1 MAFHEVPR
9 QVSVHCLERG
19 HLMGKIWWSEM
30 ELFQRLLALR
40 KAEADAHAAERA
52 ALLSQLNDA
61 LTALERYEGDGGGG
75 ADSDDDG
82 GGWAAGE
89 RDDEG
94 GGADDLDRSFAVLD
108 FGDAEL

>member
-1 MAFHEVPR
+1 MHVIDAA
-9 QVSVHCLERG
+9 Q
-19 HLMGKIWWSEM
+19 M

-61 LTALERYEGDGGGG
+61 LTALERYEVRGDGDGG

-89 RDDEG
+89 RDDDEG
-94 GGADDLDRSFAVLD
+94 GGADDPDRSFAVLD

>member
-1 MAFHEVPR
+1 
-9 QVSVHCLERG
+9 
-19 HLMGKIWWSEM
+19 M

-75 ADSDDDG
+75 ADADSDDDG

>member
-1 MAFHEVPR
+1 MHVIGAA
-9 QVSVHCLERG
+9 Q
-19 HLMGKIWWSEM
+19 M

-61 LTALERYEGDGGGG
+61 LTALERYEVSHEGDGGDG